1 MPSKA
6 EILSQIEARL
16 EEDEDFAQDLGKAVE
31 TNDWNWVESLI
42 KSVLEFVAGF
52 AVGFLQSLMR
62 SIFG

>member
-16 EEDEDFAQDLGKAVE
+16 EEDEDFALDLGKAVE

>member
-6 EILSQIEARL
+6 EILRQIEARL

-42 KSVLEFVAGF
+42 ESVLEFVAGF